1 MYSVYIYTTTLSH
14 ILYYTLT
21 SIVSGVA
28 AHIEGGQGGV
38 GRHAQT
44 QLLQVL
50 PCELVACAG
59 IGVVVVDTCEYS
71 DTIAYYIYTYIYI
84 YRHRPVHNT

>member
-1 MYSVYIYTTTLSH
+1 MYACIVYVCIYTTTLSH

-59 IGVVVVDTCEYS
+59 IDVVVDTCEYS
-71 DTIAYYIYTYIYI
+71 ETIAYYIYIYI
-84 YRHRPVHNT
+84 HRPVHNT

>member
-1 MYSVYIYTTTLSH
+1 MNACIVYVYIYTTALSH

-21 SIVSGVA
+21 SIISGVA

-38 GRHAQT
+38 GRHAEP

-50 PCELVACAG
+50 PCELVAYAG
-59 IGVVVVDTCEYS
+59 IGIVADTCEYS
-71 DTIAYYIYTYIYI
+71 DTIANYIYI
-84 YRHRPVHNT
+84 HT